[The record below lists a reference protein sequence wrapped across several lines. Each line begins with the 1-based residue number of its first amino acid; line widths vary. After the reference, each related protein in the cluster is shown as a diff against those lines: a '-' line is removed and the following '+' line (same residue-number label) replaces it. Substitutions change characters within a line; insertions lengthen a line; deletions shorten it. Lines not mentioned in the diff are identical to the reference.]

1 MTKCMQSYLS
11 HLTVFLMQKFNAFL
25 MFVGSQRQQFFNR
38 PRFHSDIAL
47 FVKFI
52 TF

>member
-25 MFVGSQRQQFFNR
+25 MFVAHSGSSSLID
-38 PRFHSDIAL
+38 H
-47 FVKFI
+47 VFI
-52 TF
+52 LTLHFL